1 MKDILEKVSYL
12 QGMSEGLTISDGS
25 PQGKVI
31 AGILNVLNEM
41 ADELAVFQYEMAE
54 IREYLEDMDEDLLD
68 LEESLSD
75 EEYDS
80 LVCDNCGELIFI
92 LHDDE
97 DEILELVC
105 PSCQEII
112 YVNESGM
119 DFETLPP
126 DEVIDDQTSP

>member
-1 MKDILEKVSYL
+1 VKDIIEKVSYL

-41 ADELAVFQYEMAE
+41 ADELAVFQHEMVE
-54 IREYLEDMDEDLLD
+54 IRAYLEDMDEDLLD

-75 EEYDS
+75 EEYTP
-80 LVCDNCGELIFI
+80 LVCDNCGELIFVMQ
-92 LHDDE
+92 DDE

-112 YVNESGM
+112 YVNDSAM

-126 DEVIDDQTSP
+126 DEVMDDQTIS